1 MRIWNF
7 WVNTLILSSQYNPP
21 RFIELVMLT
30 LAIAMLII
38 STVTPDEPY
47 LVLGL
52 SLVLGASASIL
63 VRESLTRTNHH
74 HHVQSSHR
82 SITLFTAS
90 LLLGI
95 SIYGFIDL
103 IRSL

>member
-21 RFIELVMLT
+21 RFIELLMLT

-38 STVTPDEPY
+38 STIIPDTPY

-52 SLVLGASASIL
+52 SFVLGASISIL
-63 VRESLTRTNHH
+63 VRESIATTNHIH
-74 HHVQSSHR
+74 SPSSHR
-82 SITLFTAS
+82 IITISTAL

-95 SIYGFIDL
+95 SIYGFLDL